1 MNISSR
7 QRWLFLQT
15 IYNETYR
22 KLIQVLVKARKDGG
36 LTQQQI
42 ADKLDKPQSFIAKI
56 EGFERKLDVLE
67 YIEICAILGINAGDT
82 INSVC

>member
-1 MNISSR
+1 M
-7 QRWLFLQT
+7 WLFLKT

-22 KLIQVLVKARKDGG
+22 QLIQVLVKARKDGG

-67 YIEICAILGINAGDT
+67 YIEICTILGINAGDT